1 MARAGID
8 TSWSKRKP
16 SDSTV
21 REFNVL
27 CGFDVAEG
35 RWEIGDPL
43 SDKDIAPETI
53 ERLLEDGDIEV
64 IDGDS

>member
-1 MARAGID
+1 MAI
-8 TSWSKRKP
+8 KKIEKP
-16 SDSTV
+16 KEV

-43 SDKDIAPETI
+43 CDKDIAPETI
-53 ERLLEDGDIEV
+53 ERLLEDGDIECQ
-64 IDGDS
+64 

>member
-1 MARAGID
+1 VIR
-8 TSWSKRKP
+8 P
-16 SDSTV
+16 SAS
-21 REFNVL
+21 FNVL